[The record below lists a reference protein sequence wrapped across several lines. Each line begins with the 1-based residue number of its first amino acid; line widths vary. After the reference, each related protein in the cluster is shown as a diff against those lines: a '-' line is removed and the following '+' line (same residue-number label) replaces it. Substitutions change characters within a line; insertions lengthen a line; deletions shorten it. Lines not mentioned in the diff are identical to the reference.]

1 MHGID
6 FVTSSDS
13 TISKA
18 TATGIDPGT
27 IYDVLRVYNMV
38 MYMTT
43 SVNVP
48 TSGRDLTMRDSSST
62 LDSSYQRW

>member
-13 TISKA
+13 TIGKA
-18 TATGIDPGT
+18 KATGIDPGT
-27 IYDVLRVYNMV
+27 IYDFLRVYNMV
-38 MYMTT
+38 MDMTT

-48 TSGRDLTMRDSSST
+48 TSGRDLTICDSPST
-62 LDSSYQRW
+62 LDSSYQR